1 MKKTLLCLLVI
12 FIFAWVGLRSL
23 IESPFY
29 TSHDGFTHT
38 ARIAAYYD
46 TLKSGQFPPRWANN
60 LNGNLGSPIFSY
72 SYPLPYFA
80 GSILHEFNITYEDS
94 FRILLIVPYILSGL
108 TAFLWLKNKFGAFPG
123 LVGSIFYLWTPYR
136 FLNIYVRGAIAENL
150 AHTFLPLILLAGD
163 KIFAGK
169 KIKFWFIVLTLSLVL
184 MFLSHNV
191 VSAIFLPI
199 FVLYCLLQLL
209 NTRKIKR
216 FLISVFAIVVSF
228 FLSGFI
234 YLPDL
239 FELGFVRFSQGIS
252 YYTDHFVSL
261 GQLIYSPWGYGF
273 DLPGFHQDGLSF
285 QLGLAN
291 LLLLVCFMLAFL
303 IRRKDKNHEAL
314 FFIALFLGVLFLVV
328 FHPLSRPIWQAFPV
342 MKSIVDF
349 PWRFLG
355 LGPLIFAFFAAYT
368 VRSYK
373 IITYPLG
380 ILLLVALVVANRN
393 HLRVNEVV
401 TYGDAAY
408 DNYTGSA
415 TATSNEYTPFW
426 HNNNSGIPHTSPK
439 IALMS
444 GDATFKIIKDTPSE
458 VVITAVTKTPSELRI
473 NRFFFPETNITGG
486 KWEIIKNRTTV
497 ESPGTFD
504 DSGTI
509 RLFVSPPGGTY
520 HLTFSETPLRS
531 FANLLSL
538 VTLIV
543 LILFYV
549 SKQKIH

>member
-1 MKKTLLCLLVI
+1 MKKTLFCILLI
-12 FIFAWVGLRSL
+12 AIFAFIAMRSL
-23 IESPFY
+23 IASPFF

-60 LNGNLGSPIFSY
+60 LNGNLGSPIFNY
-72 SYPLPYFA
+72 SYPLPYFI
-80 GSILHEFNITYEDS
+80 GSMLHELNITYEDS
-94 FRILLIVPYILSGL
+94 FRILLIVPYLLSGL
-108 TAFLWLKNKFGAFPG
+108 TAFLWLKNKFGAFPA

-169 KIKFWFIVLTLSLVL
+169 KIKFWFIVLTLSLAL
-184 MFLSHNV
+184 MLLSHNV
-191 VSAIFLPI
+191 VSAIFLPV

-209 NTRKIKR
+209 NTRKIKL
-216 FLISVFAIVVSF
+216 FLVSVFAIVISF
-228 FLSGFI
+228 LISGFI

-291 LLLLVCFMLAFL
+291 LLLLVCFALAFL
-303 IRRKDKNHEAL
+303 IKRKDKNHEAL
-314 FFIALFLGVLFLVV
+314 FFVALFLGVLFLVV
-328 FHPLSRPIWQAFPV
+328 FHPLSRPVWQALPV

-355 LGPLIFAFFAAYT
+355 LGPLIFAFFASHT
-368 VRSYK
+368 VKNFRF
-373 IITYPLG
+373 LG
-380 ILLLVALVVANRN
+380 ALLLVAVLVANRN

-401 TYGDAAY
+401 TYGDASY

-426 HNNNSGIPHTSPK
+426 HNSNSGIPHTSPK

-458 VVITAVTKTPSELRI
+458 VVITAVAKNPSELRI

-504 DSGTI
+504 DTGTI
-509 RLFVSPPGGTY
+509 RLFVKPPGGTY
-520 HLTFSETPLRS
+520 TLEFSDTPLRT
-531 FANLLSL
+531 FANFLSL
-538 VTLIV
+538 MAL
-543 LILFYV
+543 LALLAFYV
-549 SKQKIH
+549 KK